1 MVIPDS
7 RISFMRVMHL
17 RLNGRS
23 PTAST
28 SSAMKM
34 SQSTCTA
41 TENPSRANMPEE

>member
-1 MVIPDS
+1 
-7 RISFMRVMHL
+7 MRFMHL

-34 SQSTCTA
+34 SESTWMATA
-41 TENPSRANMPEE
+41 KPSRAYMPEL